1 MSEATAINTLE
12 EVVSGRSELEVNQTS
27 APNDA
32 IIQVRGLSV
41 RYRSRYAVRD
51 INIDFRRNH
60 ITAIIG
66 PSGCGK
72 STLLR
77 SLNRMN
83 DLIPGAVVE
92 GKVLYHGIDI
102 YSKEVDPVAL
112 RSRIGM
118 VFQRPNPFPMSIF
131 DNVAFGLR
139 VNGIKLTKDE
149 LQRRVRE
156 ALEKAALWEEV
167 KDRLDA
173 HAYSLSGGQQQRLC
187 IARALAV
194 EPEVLLL
201 DEPTVSLDPISTAKI
216 EELLISIKKDYTII
230 IVTHNMQQAARV
242 SDYTAV
248 MMPDENMVGR
258 LIEFGPTKEVFT
270 RPRDRR
276 TEAYIAGRIG

>member
-1 MSEATAINTLE
+1 MAMSDLVRA
-12 EVVSGRSELEVNQTS
+12 VSGREEVDSGITFD
-27 APNDA
+27 DA
-32 IIQVRGLSV
+32 VIRVRDLAV
-41 RYRSRYAVRD
+41 RYRGRYA
-51 INIDFRRNH
+51 IKGISIDFRRNH

-83 DLIPGAVVE
+83 DLIPGAEVE
-92 GKVLYHGIDI
+92 GKVLYHDVDV

-139 VNGIKLTKDE
+139 VNGLKLTKSE
-149 LQRRVRE
+149 MYQRVKE
-156 ALEKAALWEEV
+156 ALVKAALWDEV

-216 EELLISIKKDYTII
+216 EELLISIKKDYTIV
-230 IVTHNMQQAARV
+230 IVTHNMLQAARV

-248 MMPDENMVGR
+248 MMPDEEMVGR

>member
-1 MSEATAINTLE
+1 MAMSDLLRA
-12 EVVSGRSELEVNQTS
+12 VSGREEVDLGFTFD
-27 APNDA
+27 DA
-32 IIQVRGLSV
+32 VIRVRDLAV
-41 RYRSRYAVRD
+41 RYRERYA
-51 INIDFRRNH
+51 IKGISIDFRRNH

-92 GKVLYHGIDI
+92 GKVLYHDVDV

-118 VFQRPNPFPMSIF
+118 VFQRPNPFPMSVF

-139 VNGIKLTKDE
+139 INGLKLSKAEMYQRVKD
-149 LQRRVRE
+149 
-156 ALEKAALWEEV
+156 ALVKAALWDEV

-216 EELLISIKKDYTII
+216 EELLISIKKDYTIV
-230 IVTHNMQQAARV
+230 IVTHNMLQAARV

-248 MMPDENMVGR
+248 MMPDEEMVGR

>member
-1 MSEATAINTLE
+1 MNEDTAMNTLE
-12 EVVSGRSELEVNQTS
+12 MVTSGRVEEAVEQRT
-27 APNDA
+27 AFDDA

-41 RYRSRYAVRD
+41 RYNARYAIKD
-51 INIDFRRNH
+51 ISIDFGRNQ

-92 GKVLYHGIDI
+92 GKVLYRGIDV

-139 VNGIKLTKDE
+139 VNGIKLSKEE
-149 LQRRVRE
+149 LYRKVKE

-230 IVTHNMQQAARV
+230 IVTHNMLQAARV

-248 MMPDENMVGR
+248 MMPDENLVGR

-270 RPRDRR
+270 RPRDSR